1 MTVDLTSTTSAPPP
15 LTTDSPPA
23 AVARNPLRWLLLTV
37 VLAAN
42 IMDLLDATIVNVAGP
57 SIRDAL
63 GGGAT
68 ALQWLPAGYTLAL
81 AVFLVTGARMGDIFG
96 RRRLFLIGSAG
107 FTIFSTACAMAPSMG
122 SLIVFRVL
130 QGAFGAL
137 MVPQGFGMLKEV
149 FHEDEMGKVF
159 GTFGPMM
166 GLSALAAPVL
176 AGGLIEAD
184 LWGMGWRLVFLINL
198 PIGLITLAGGVRV
211 LPRTVAHPGVRLDIP
226 GTILVGAALVALI
239 YPLIQGREAG
249 WPAWTFVSL
258 AAGVALLAAFIA
270 WERHRRSDPLIER
283 SLLSNHTYTSGILVA
298 LAFFGAFAGLLLC
311 VSVFVQV
318 GQGFSPVRA
327 GLALT
332 PMVVGMVAGMVG
344 SFALVAKLGR
354 HLLHLGIAIVGAGA
368 VTLAVVVDGRQ
379 HASVWDLA
387 GPLVLLGLGFG
398 AGLGQM
404 MEFIVAGVSMDEVG
418 SASGVLEA
426 VQQLSSAAGVAVLG
440 TVFFSVA
447 ASHIPTHAL
456 AVTAWACLVPIALT
470 FGLVFL
476 LPMRVR
482 EEPAH

>member
-1 MTVDLTSTTSAPPP
+1 
-15 LTTDSPPA
+15 
-23 AVARNPLRWLLLTV
+23 
-37 VLAAN
+37 
-42 IMDLLDATIVNVAGP
+42 
-57 SIRDAL
+57 
-63 GGGAT
+63 
-68 ALQWLPAGYTLAL
+68 
-81 AVFLVTGARMGDIFG
+81 
-96 RRRLFLIGSAG
+96 
-107 FTIFSTACAMAPSMG
+107 
-122 SLIVFRVL
+122 
-130 QGAFGAL
+130 
-137 MVPQGFGMLKEV
+137 
-149 FHEDEMGKVF
+149 
-159 GTFGPMM
+159 
-166 GLSALAAPVL
+166 
-176 AGGLIEAD
+176 
-184 LWGMGWRLVFLINL
+184 
-198 PIGLITLAGGVRV
+198 
-211 LPRTVAHPGVRLDIP
+211 
-226 GTILVGAALVALI
+226 
-239 YPLIQGREAG
+239 
-249 WPAWTFVSL
+249 WTFVSL
-258 AAGVALLAAFIA
+258 AAGVALLVAFIA
-270 WERHRRSDPLIER
+270 WERHRRTDPLIER
-283 SLLSNHTYTSGILVA
+283 SLLSTRTYPSGLLVA
-298 LAFFGAFAGLLLC
+298 LAFVGAFAGLLLC

-318 GQGFSPVRA
+318 GEGFSPVRA

-332 PMVVGMVAGMVG
+332 PMVVGMVGGMVG